1 MRGKRRMH
9 ARRAA
14 LASVRRLHH
23 PRRHPHS
30 GAETYQDAEA
40 PVD

>member
-1 MRGKRRMH
+1 MH

-23 PRRHPHS
+23 PRR
-30 GAETYQDAEA
+30 ATA
-40 PVD
+40 PTPADPD